1 MKKYS
6 SYFNKRYFPETDDM
20 EEEEPLSGESLSQT
34 PSEPEEP
41 VAAAPAPT
49 PTPAPVSAPAAVPAA
64 PAPTPAPA
72 PIPKPAPMQ
81 SVPPM
86 TASRPAPKAPSEAFG
101 MGGRGTFAFPAFDDE
116 PEVKPEPKSS
126 AFAPSLSFSIPDVD
140 SEQPKTEGEITVIS
154 ESAIITG
161 ELTVSGNV
169 RMMGKIKGNLT
180 ATGNLEIDGKVIGNL
195 SGNDVELKH
204 CELKGDVNAT
214 GFTFMDKDS
223 IMIGNLSA
231 KEVTLDGKVKGDISA
246 SHKVYVRSNAVVV
259 GNIKASIIAIDEGAA
274 LQGQVIIAS
283 KGNSGLD
290 IGEESEP

>member
-20 EEEEPLSGESLSQT
+20 EEEEPLSGESLSQA
-34 PSEPEEP
+34 PSEPEAPAAAEP
-41 VAAAPAPT
+41 APAPAPAAAPDPIPAAAPAP
-49 PTPAPVSAPAAVPAA
+49 A
-64 PAPTPAPA
+64 PAPA
-72 PIPKPAPMQ
+72 PVPKPAPMQ
-81 SVPPM
+81 TMSPM
-86 TASRPAPKAPSEAFG
+86 TAARPAPKTPSEAFG

-116 PEVKPEPKSS
+116 PEIKPEPKASP
-126 AFAPSLSFSIPDVD
+126 FAPSLSFSIPDVD

-204 CELKGDVNAT
+204 CELKGDVNAS

-231 KEVTLDGKVKGDISA
+231 QEVTLDGKVKGDISA

-259 GNIKASIIAIDEGAA
+259 GNIKAAIIAIDEGAA

-283 KGNSGLD
+283 KGNNGLD
-290 IGEESEP
+290 IGEESEA

>member
-20 EEEEPLSGESLSQT
+20 EEEEPLSGESLSQA
-34 PSEPEEP
+34 PVEPEEP
-41 VAAAPAPT
+41 APAP
-49 PTPAPVSAPAAVPAA
+49 APAPAA
-64 PAPTPAPA
+64 PASAPIPVAATAPAPA
-72 PIPKPAPMQ
+72 PAPAPVPKPSPM
-81 SVPPM
+81 PPMSSM
-86 TASRPAPKAPSEAFG
+86 TASRPASKAPSEAFG

-116 PEVKPEPKSS
+116 PEMKPEPKAP

-140 SEQPKTEGEITVIS
+140 SEQPKSEGEVTVIS

-204 CELKGDVNAT
+204 CELKGDVNAS

-231 KEVTLDGKVKGDISA
+231 QEVTLDGKVKGDIAA

-259 GNIKASIIAIDEGAA
+259 GNIKAAIIAIDEGAA

-283 KGNSGLD
+283 KGNDGLD

>member
-20 EEEEPLSGESLSQT
+20 EEEEPLSGENLSQEA
-34 PSEPEEP
+34 PEPEEP
-41 VAAAPAPT
+41 VAAPAPAPA
-49 PTPAPVSAPAAVPAA
+49 PAPVPVAAPAMAA

-72 PIPKPAPMQ
+72 PAPKPAPMQ
-81 SVPPM
+81 PVSSM

-101 MGGRGTFAFPAFDDE
+101 IGGRGAFAFPAFDDE
-116 PEVKPEPKSS
+116 PEVKPEPKASP
-126 AFAPSLSFSIPDVD
+126 FAPSLSFSIPDVD
-140 SEQPKTEGEITVIS
+140 SEQPKAEGEITVIS

-231 KEVTLDGKVKGDISA
+231 QEVTLDGKVKGDISA

-259 GNIKASIIAIDEGAA
+259 GNIKAAIIAIDEGAA